1 MTIKYEG
8 EIPVFRGSSRKGF
21 GLAGTL
27 RSGLLRYAIP
37 LAKNFFSKYKDE
49 IISTGKNIIRDV
61 AIKKRPIKKAIK
73 RRSRQTLKK
82 ILTGK
87 GKGQKAIKRKTN
99 HSSCPVPSKKSKKTH
114 HVKKRSKPDS
124 KHSKKINN
132 KKKPKKSKKTNKTK
146 DIFKK

>member
-37 LAKNFFSKYKDE
+37 IAKNLFSKYKDD
-49 IISTGKNIIRDV
+49 IISTGKNIVRDI
-61 AIKKRPIKKAIK
+61 AIKKRPIKKTIK

-82 ILTGK
+82 MLSGK
-87 GKGQKAIKRKTN
+87 GNGRKGIKRKTN
-99 HSSCPVPSKKSKKTH
+99 HSPCPVPSKKSKKTH
-114 HVKKRSKPDS
+114 HKKTRSKPPS
-124 KHSKKINN
+124 KKKINR
-132 KKKPKKSKKTNKTK
+132 KKK
-146 DIFKK
+146 